1 MPSDKQKP
9 IIELVDKILDAKQKG
24 NDTATL
30 EKQVDEAV
38 YKLYNLTKEEQLII
52 ETSLAKT
59 M

>member
-1 MPSDKQKP
+1 MPADKQKP
-9 IIELVDKILDAKQKG
+9 LIELVDKILEAKQKG

-30 EKQVDEAV
+30 EAQVDEEV
-38 YKLYNLTKEEQLII
+38 YKLYDLTKEDQLII